1 MIDVAKFR
9 MFRELARLSQAELA
23 EEAGVSQQLIA
34 AIETGVS
41 RTSKSIY
48 KIAAALGVRA
58 DQIDPELPP
67 WDEKFSA
74 VLSDLRKL
82 SEAESSRLIRGFE
95 RDIAK
100 ALKNKK

>member
-48 KIAAALGVRA
+48 KIAAVLGVGA
-58 DQIDPELPP
+58 DQLDPDLPP
-67 WDEKFSA
+67 WDEKFSG

-82 SEAESSRLIRGFE
+82 PNAEADRLIRSLE

-100 ALKNKK
+100 ALKNKL